1 MARAKRVLDKHLKK
15 VRQMQKLPKHK
26 FHLVFSLLMGA
37 IMVFLMTCVITL
49 VNIGM
54 PADFLTHWLHAFLVA
69 FPIAVPVIYFVAPVA
84 RKMSAR
90 FAEIP

>member
-1 MARAKRVLDKHLKK
+1 
-15 VRQMQKLPKHK
+15 MQKLPKHK

-54 PADFLTHWLHAFLVA
+54 PADFFKHWLHAFLVA
-69 FPIAVPVIYFVAPVA
+69 FPIAVPVIYFVAPFA
-84 RKMSAR
+84 RKMTGR
-90 FAEIP
+90 FAEMP